1 MDWDRT
7 GSVLWLP
14 ADAGY
19 PTDDDFATNIRAI
32 KYDHA
37 IEALRDV
44 YARHADPA
52 PPVDKAWVRWNDGTI
67 FTPGQVEAVRGVYD
81 EVVAER
87 GGPVPQKLF
96 D

>member
-1 MDWDRT
+1 MDWDRKS
-7 GSVLWLP
+7 SVLWLP

-19 PTDDDFATNIRAI
+19 PTAGDFVTNIAAI

-44 YARHADPA
+44 YARHEEPV
-52 PPVDKAWVRWNDGTI
+52 PPSEKPWILWNDGTI
-67 FTPGQVEAVRGVYD
+67 FTPGQVEAVRSVYD
-81 EVVAER
+81 DEVSER
-87 GGPVPQKLF
+87 GGPIARQLL